1 MEKKSWRIV
10 IEVLVI
16 VYVAVVAYKTGRGDD
31 WDVTH
36 AAVTWSQRARAAEE
50 ALYNADEQLAQC
62 LLERGSHIIFPRDT
76 AEALTLAP
84 GVRP

>member
-1 MEKKSWRIV
+1 MKTSLK
-10 IEVLVI
+10 VLLLLTH
-16 VYVAVVAYKTGRGDD
+16 VYVAVVAYKTGRGDS
-31 WDVTH
+31 WDIAH
-36 AAVTWSQRARAAEE
+36 AVVTWSQRARAAEE

-62 LLERGSHIIFPRDT
+62 LLAQGAQIIFPRDT

>member
-10 IEVLVI
+10 IELLV
-16 VYVAVVAYKTGRGDD
+16 VTYVAVVAYKTGRGDS
-31 WDVTH
+31 WDIAH
-36 AAVTWSQRARAAEE
+36 SLVTWSQRARAAEE

-62 LLERGSHIIFPRDT
+62 LLKQGAQIIFPRDT